1 MRKSLLPVAGV
12 ALLALAGTAF
22 GAEFQP
28 FGAVGIGG
36 AGVARTTNA
45 YAGHWNPAGLAFN
58 EMTFSMKIG
67 ASAGLRVSKGLAD
80 NVDRLSEFTEEGADG
95 LSTIDRLETL
105 DGSDPAAVA
114 DMVSLLNV
122 IGDIEEQKGT
132 LSLSANAVV
141 ALQYK
146 HLAFGAF
153 GTMEGFAQP
162 LPDLVRILPTTTG
175 GTSIATPADFFT
187 TLGTPVSEAGYQP
200 RFFTDQQLQDIASV
214 FTDPTLTNGAVTADQ
229 ATAMAQAL
237 DQQFDTNRPQASAGD
252 IAGTITTTLS
262 SQLRASNDP
271 VAAAANTID
280 DNRTAVMVKSLA
292 YIEFPLSYG
301 HPIDLG
307 AFGKLGIGG
316 SLKAIRGRVYQSRV
330 ELIEGDENVESDDIL
345 DNFTKNFEETNAITV
360 DLGALWKYNNWVSV
374 GVVAKNLTSPSF
386 DSPQLKN
393 QNGEFVDEGGNI
405 VAIPI
410 QDDKVKLKP
419 QVRLGV
425 AFDPLSWLTIAA
437 DLDLTENETVL
448 SGLGFKSRH
457 FGGGIELH
465 PYTWFKVRG
474 GAYTN
479 LANSEIGPVATA
491 GLTLGTKWVNLDLDG
506 AYGLESAR
514 FEGKKYPKEARAD
527 LNLNVQF

>member
-1 MRKSLLPVAGV
+1 MKKSLLSVAGV

-36 AGVARTTNA
+36 AGVARNNAA
-45 YAGHWNPAGLAFN
+45 YAGHWNPAGLAFY
-58 EMTFSMKIG
+58 ETPFSMRIG

-95 LSTIDRLETL
+95 LSTIDRLENLSTN
-105 DGSDPAAVA
+105 DPGAVA

-122 IGDIEEQKGT
+122 IGDIEEEKGT
-132 LSLSANAVV
+132 LSLSANASLG
-141 ALQYK
+141 LQYK
-146 HLAFGAF
+146 RFGFGAY
-153 GTMEGFAQP
+153 GTLEGFAQP
-162 LPDLVRILPTTTG
+162 LPDLVRVLPTAAD
-175 GTSIATPADFFT
+175 GTSVATPREFF
-187 TLGTPVSEAGYQP
+187 EALNPDPTIPTDTYAP
-200 RFFTDQQLQDIASV
+200 RFFSAQQIQDIANV
-214 FTDPTLTNGAVTADQ
+214 FLDPALVNGAVTGNEAL
-229 ATAMAQAL
+229 AMAQEL
-237 DQQFDTNRPQASAGD
+237 DRQFDQDPPPRTSPED
-252 IAGTITTTLS
+252 LAGTIATTFS
-262 SQLRASNDP
+262 EQLRAGN
-271 VAAAANTID
+271 AGGTANTID
-280 DNRTAVMVKSLA
+280 NNRTAVMVKSLA
-292 YIEFPLSYG
+292 YVEFPLSYG

-307 AFGKLGIGG
+307 AWGQLGIGG
-316 SLKAIRGRVYQSRV
+316 SLKVIRGRVYQSRI
-330 ELIEGDENVESDDIL
+330 ELIEDDNVESDDIL

-360 DLGALWKYNNWVSV
+360 DLGALWKYRNWLSV
-374 GVVAKNLTSPSF
+374 GIVAKNLTSPSF
-386 DSPQLKN
+386 DSPELKN
-393 QNGEFVDEGGNI
+393 QDGEFVDEGGNI
-405 VAIPI
+405 IAIPI
-410 QDDKVKLKP
+410 KDDKVKIKP

-457 FGGGIELH
+457 LGGGIELH

>member
-45 YAGHWNPAGLAFN
+45 YAGYWNPAGLAFN
-58 EMTFSMKIG
+58 EMTFSTKIG

-105 DGSDPAAVA
+105 DGSNPGAVA

-122 IGDIEEQKGT
+122 IGDIEEEKGT
-132 LSLSANAVV
+132 LSLSANAAV

-162 LPDLVRILPTTTG
+162 LPDLVNILPTTTG

-187 TLGTPVSEAGYQP
+187 TLGAPAGDPAYVP
-200 RFFTDQQLQDIASV
+200 LFFNAQQLQDIASV
-214 FTDPTLTNGAVTADQ
+214 FTDPALTNGTVTAAQ
-229 ATAMAQAL
+229 ATAMAQVL
-237 DQQFDTNRPQASAGD
+237 DQQFATAPPGASAD
-252 IAGTITTTLS
+252 ALAGTITSTLS
-262 SQLRASNDP
+262 TQLRASNTP
-271 VAAAANTID
+271 GSTNTID
-280 DNRTAVMVKSLA
+280 NNRTAVMVKSLA
-292 YIEFPLSYG
+292 YVEFPLSYG

-345 DNFTKNFEETNAITV
+345 DNFTKNFAETNAITV

-410 QDDKVKLKP
+410 QDNKVKLKP

-448 SGLGFKSRH
+448 SGLGYKSRH
-457 FGGGIELH
+457 FGGGIEVH
-465 PYTWFKVRG
+465 PFTWLKVRG

-491 GLTLGTKWVNLDLDG
+491 GLTFGTRWVNLELDG

-527 LNLNVQF
+527 LSLNMQF